1 MRKTLVV
8 PSGLATVARF
18 SSDKGAGLARK
29 PGKDDL
35 YITFSAKHE
44 TIVNANGTIQFN
56 WTPEGRDPA
65 VGDQIYILEVDEDDR
80 GRQFACR
87 WCFVGQY
94 HEALMAAELERP
106 IKLGADKPKMDFGQI
121 RALLTHCT
129 RNTTD
134 YPFRCYRQVDWYY
147 RGRLCA
153 SGFYYGDDYSDL
165 TVEETATYAITVFQ
179 NDKRVTDL
187 EVVGMEGT
195 NNHVYENFSDDSTDE
210 DDYYDPADAALD
222 LDAEDDGHDR

>member
-65 VGDQIYILEVDEDDR
+65 VGDQVYILEVDEDDR

-87 WCFVGQY
+87 WVFVGQY

-106 IKLGADKPKMDFGQI
+106 NKLGSNKPLMNLDQI
-121 RALLTHCT
+121 RGLLAHCT
-129 RNTTD
+129 RNTIHYPDRD
-134 YPFRCYRQVDWYY
+134 YHQVDWDY
-147 RGRLCA
+147 RGRFVA
-153 SGFYYGDDYSDL
+153 SGHFYGDGYSDL
-165 TVEETATYAITVFQ
+165 TVEGTATHARTSLK
-179 NDKRVTDL
+179 NDKRLVDMD
-187 EVVGMEGT
+187 VEGVRGT
-195 NNHVYENFSDDSTDE
+195 SEHFYEDFSDDSTDE

-222 LDAEDDGHDR
+222 LDAEDDVRDR